1 MRVDELLEVQEPAG
15 TLSLLGPGT
24 AEPCAFDPE
33 AEGVLAQEPTEE
45 GVELALEALGTTI
58 EVPPGAT
65 AGRLA
70 AARGRDDLV
79 RLRLSRLLE
88 ALGEVP
94 SPPASLRVHERG
106 HALAQMLGGSISRG
120 ARLLSGR
127 YIPGRALELG
137 CVVVSPRGVAVVDIA
152 PGDRC
157 AGRARETLRRANA
170 LRGFLDGTP
179 WSEVPVLAA
188 VCSLGGSEAET
199 DGAPPVV
206 LDRLWLGDKV
216 QLTSWLMGDGPLDA
230 AACRALGAF
239 LDAELPG

>member
-1 MRVDELLEVQEPAG
+1 MRVDELLEVQEQAG
-15 TLSLLGPGT
+15 SLSLLGLGA
-24 AEPCAFDPE
+24 AEPHPYDRE
-33 AEGVLAQEPTEE
+33 AEGILAQEPTEE

-58 EVPPGAT
+58 EEPLGAT

-70 AARGRDDLV
+70 AARGRDDVV
-79 RLRLSRLLE
+79 RQRLGRLLE

-94 SPPASLRVHERG
+94 APSSPLRVHERG
-106 HALAQMLGGSISRG
+106 HALAHMLGGSISRG

-127 YIPGRALELG
+127 YLPNRTLELG

-170 LRGFLDGTP
+170 LRAFLEDTR
-179 WSEVPVLAA
+179 WSQVPVLAA
-188 VCSLGGSEAET
+188 VCSLGGPEAEAAS
-199 DGAPPVV
+199 APPLV
-206 LDRLWLGDKV
+206 LDRLWLGDKA
-216 QLTSWLMGDGPLDA
+216 QLTLWLMGDGPLDG